1 MSNML
6 AETRG
11 PAWTSGR
18 SRAPLS
24 LPSWLRG
31 RRAVVLVALAAVG
44 AGLAL
49 GWPSL
54 VALGVAPVLV
64 SLLPCAAMCALG
76 VCMMGAGNRSCHKN
90 SASEAAPGSN
100 PVPATV
106 SARNPG
112 GDA

>member
-1 MSNML
+1 MSNTL
-6 AETRG
+6 AETRC

-18 SRAPLS
+18 SRATL
-24 LPSWLRG
+24 LVPSWLRG
-31 RRAVVLVALAAVG
+31 RRAVALVTLAAVG
-44 AGLAL
+44 AGLVL

-76 VCMMGAGNRSCHKN
+76 VCMMGPGNRSCHKS
-90 SASEAAPGSN
+90 SASESAPGSS

-112 GDA
+112 GDV